1 MFKLSRIQEERSE
14 RHKYKNVLKDR
25 TVGAEPVMD
34 IPDIGSYDTGDPN
47 TTNLYLGNLN
57 PKVLLL
63 YNTRSF
69 FKLRTKNKFLYQRM
83 IRKTKTIDNLVAES
97 DLFQNLLNLELIELI
112 LFIQNNLQETVKQLT
127 PVQSWAAH

>member
-63 YNTRSF
+63 HKVIF
-69 FKLRTKNKFLYQRM
+69 QIKNKKQVKNNRQR
-83 IRKTKTIDNLVAES
+83 
-97 DLFQNLLNLELIELI
+97 
-112 LFIQNNLQETVKQLT
+112 QLT
-127 PVQSWAAH
+127 ILLLKAISYRIYEI